1 MDRTDTELLSAFASG
16 DTGALGLL
24 AERYERGLL
33 GLARGLLRG
42 RADLAVEAVQEAWVR
57 VIRFAGS
64 FASKS
69 EVKTWLYRIVVN
81 QCRTLAAAEWR
92 DSLKKNDRQ
101 LRLAREN
108 RSESSSGHPATD
120 PVVCVIAREE
130 PASLRTAVSELDAQ
144 QRDVLLLCYH
154 ADLTHAEAA
163 KILEI
168 PLGTLKS
175 RLHAAL
181 EELRGR
187 LSPEE
192 SA

>member
-1 MDRTDTELLSAFASG
+1 MNRTDTELLAAFAGG

-33 GLARGLLRG
+33 GLARGLLHG

-92 DSLKKNDRQ
+92 DSSKKKERR
-101 LRLAREN
+101 LRLARES
-108 RSESSSGHPATD
+108 RSVILADDPASD
-120 PVVCVIAREE
+120 PVVRVVAREE
-130 PASLRTAVSELDAQ
+130 PASLRAAVSELDTQ

-154 ADLTHAEAA
+154 AELTHAEAA
-163 KILEI
+163 NVLQI